1 MKKRSLAIMVL
12 AGVMMASCACGT
24 TETTTETTTQATT
37 AATTEEKTTTEATTE
52 ATTQAKKEE
61 KKEEKK
67 TASESDAKSD
77 DKKEDKADSADNKS
91 TDSENT
97 ETTDTAVTTDLADL
111 DLSGNTTASPAD
123 VVAFLDGVVADIK
136 NSSWDSLGD
145 KIAYPITIGSTEV
158 ASKDEFVSLME
169 GSTVAQTFLDDVAS
183 DSSSNIRSNGQGM
196 GAFYGHIWMMDENYG
211 DDSSEPSLKVKSL
224 NGLIAE

>member
-61 KKEEKK
+61 KKEENK

-77 DKKEDKADSADNKS
+77 DKKEDKAESTDNKS

-97 ETTDTAVTTDLADL
+97 ETTDTTDLADL

-183 DSSSNIRSNGQGM
+183 DSSTIIRSN
-196 GAFYGHIWMMDENYG
+196 
-211 DDSSEPSLKVKSL
+211 
-224 NGLIAE
+224 